1 MQLTDRNIFYPIAAL
16 FILMAGAHNVA
27 AQQKYTEVISNASVD
42 SLIEKNIIENKLNDG
57 IQGYRIQIFSHSDR
71 KGAIEARTKFL
82 QLFPD
87 VEAYLIYQ
95 QPNFRVRVGDY
106 RNKLEAHAMY
116 KKMLSEF
123 QQVIIV
129 PDKIKLPKL

>member
-1 MQLTDRNIFYPIAAL
+1 MHHTRTYLFCSAL
-16 FILMAGAHNVA
+16 FFFMVPGFTAV
-27 AQQKYTEVISNASVD
+27 AQQKYTQVISNEFVD
-42 SLIEKNIIENKLNDG
+42 SLVEKNIIENKLNDG